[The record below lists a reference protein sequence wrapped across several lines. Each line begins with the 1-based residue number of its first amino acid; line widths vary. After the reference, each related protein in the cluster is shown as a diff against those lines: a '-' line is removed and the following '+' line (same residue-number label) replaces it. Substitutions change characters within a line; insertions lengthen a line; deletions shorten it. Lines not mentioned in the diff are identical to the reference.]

1 MGFFVPAN
9 AEQAIVALDA
19 MEFEGKDAIKQ
30 QIQQNSLLMQQV
42 QRMQQTIM
50 QADEM
55 LPQLGLAVQAGLADP
70 AEAMQRHAAAPSG
83 KKESGTPEERAAKTD
98 TDSALA
104 AKARTKAAQQAKVG

>member
-1 MGFFVPAN
+1 MGFFAPAN
-9 AEQAIVALDA
+9 AEPAIVALDA

-50 QADEM
+50 QVDQM
-55 LPQLGLAVQAGLADP
+55 LPQLGIAVQAGLADP
-70 AEAMQRHAAAPSG
+70 AEAAQRQAAVSSG
-83 KKESGTPEERAAKTD
+83 GKESGTPEERAAKND
-98 TDSALA
+98 TDSTKA

>member
-1 MGFFVPAN
+1 MGFFAPAN
-9 AEQAIVALDA
+9 AEPAIVALDD

-50 QADEM
+50 QVDQM
-55 LPQLGLAVQAGLADP
+55 LPQLGIAVQAGLADP
-70 AEAMQRHAAAPSG
+70 AEAAQRQAAA
-83 KKESGTPEERAAKTD
+83 KND
-98 TDSALA
+98 TDSTKA